1 MTWWGTQLGG
11 DVGGSGEPKRKY
23 KFLVELGP
31 YGYLYSL
38 NSIAKPTATVQN
50 NEYQLINHH
59 FSYPG
64 TVKWESITMNLVDF
78 GSQSPLHL
86 GGNASS
92 LWKILTNSGYSTPSS
107 AGGLNTL
114 EKGKSG
120 VQLGPIVISQ
130 IGSDQTSIGRA
141 TQVKV
146 TEQWILH
153 NPIIEKISWG
163 DLSYAEEGFVEYELS
178 IKYDWPEYVENPAP
192 LLF

>member
-1 MTWWGTQLGG
+1 MTWWGTQLGEKI
-11 DVGGSGEPKRKY
+11 GGSGEPKRKY
-23 KFLVELGP
+23 KFLVQLGS

-78 GSQSPLHL
+78 GDDNNMS
-86 GGNASS
+86 ATK
-92 LWKILTNSGYSTPSS
+92 LWELLTNSGYSTPS
-107 AGGLNTL
+107 AGGGLNTL
-114 EKGKSG
+114 EKGKTG
-120 VQLGPIVISQ
+120 TQLNSIVISQ
-130 IGSDQTSIGRA
+130 IGSNQTSLNGKTKID
-141 TQVKV
+141 V

-163 DLSYAEEGFVEYELS
+163 DLSYGEEGFVEYELS
-178 IKYDWPEYVENPAP
+178 IKYDWPEYVEKPTP
-192 LLF
+192 LQF